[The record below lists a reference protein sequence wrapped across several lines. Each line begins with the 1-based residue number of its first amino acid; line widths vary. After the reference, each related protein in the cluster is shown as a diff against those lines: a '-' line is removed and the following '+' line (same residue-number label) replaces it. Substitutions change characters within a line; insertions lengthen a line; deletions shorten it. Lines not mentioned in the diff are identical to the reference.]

1 MEFITIHVDRMRW
14 RLPRSVYSGKKIH
27 QSLSLLPRFNQ
38 ARFGAQAV
46 KYSWEG
52 NGGIGSKI
60 IPKSPDIGVLD
71 PKVKLGL
78 RRVEKKPFARSASAT

>member
-1 MEFITIHVDRMRW
+1 MHVDRMRW

-46 KYSWEG
+46 KDTRKQNS
-52 NGGIGSKI
+52 GIGSKI
-60 IPKSPDIGVLD
+60 LSKSLDVGVLG
-71 PKVKLGL
+71 PEIKLGL